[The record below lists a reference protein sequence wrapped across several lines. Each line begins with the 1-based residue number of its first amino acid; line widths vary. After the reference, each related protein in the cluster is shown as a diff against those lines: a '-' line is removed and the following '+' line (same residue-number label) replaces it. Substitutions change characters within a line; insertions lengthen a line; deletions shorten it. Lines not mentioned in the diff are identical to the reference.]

1 MASAGKAVP
10 MEFQKLSVP
19 VKNAESEIASKMNAW
34 PDCYYRERDPNI
46 RKLLLDEAVRMKLT
60 PEENEMRS
68 FLYEKRY
75 SRDLVRNTSV
85 DNFMKTWIDFRF
97 IKESLNSFFSKKA
110 NEKKVLQDYKR
121 MGFEEIKKFGES
133 SDKILYDEIYHLG
146 MLYISLCE
154 EDKGYK
160 SLIFGLGQISDSH
173 LISKIAG
180 EFRTVAFDVPRGTG
194 LAAEYSV
201 WTDALRDAFCDTF
214 PDNRQYL
221 EDKKKTV

>member
-10 MEFQKLSVP
+10 MEFQKPSVP

-97 IKESLNSFFSKKA
+97 IKESLNSFFSKNVLNSK
-110 NEKKVLQDYKR
+110 NSYLIFKGFEGELLFYEKKKNLSKR
-121 MGFEEIKKFGES
+121 VFYFFYFFS
-133 SDKILYDEIYHLG
+133 YRLFAS
-146 MLYISLCE
+146 
-154 EDKGYK
+154 K
-160 SLIFGLGQISDSH
+160 SLSFS
-173 LISKIAG
+173 
-180 EFRTVAFDVPRGTG
+180 
-194 LAAEYSV
+194 
-201 WTDALRDAFCDTF
+201 
-214 PDNRQYL
+214 
-221 EDKKKTV
+221 